1 MADVTTHGQ
10 RVRPDR
16 MELLTTSVRVPER
29 LDRLEKALVGGLMG
43 GFGSG
48 YEGRPHQVT
57 ELVSTGN
64 TSNLGG
70 AYQDI
75 PGLSA
80 TLALTKDDVVIL
92 DASILLQWD
101 TGGAPAAHWAIY
113 NGSTW
118 TYVTP
123 GARILGAGLARYD
136 QITVP
141 VIDAYVVP
149 ATGNYVF
156 KVQATNQ
163 YGGGGYG
170 IGVDGLSHA
179 LITRLGGLLGP
190 QGLQGQTGA
199 KGDPGAPGAAG
210 DPGQP
215 GAPGPPGPAGGDS
228 FTQQI
233 GDGSANTFVVTH
245 NFGTRAVGVEVFSSS
260 SPYEEVIAEVERT
273 SINTVTVRTQ
283 AVPSANQYTVVVN
296 VAGSLS
302 GDKTYVYTQGSPSA
316 TWDIVHNLGKFPSV
330 SVVDSGGSAVIPSVN
345 YIDVDTVRVT
355 FGSPTSGKAYVN

>member
-29 LDRLEKALVGGLMG
+29 LDRLEKALTGGLMG

-48 YEGRPHQVT
+48 YQGRPHQVT
-57 ELVSTGN
+57 EIYSTGN
-64 TSNLGG
+64 TGTLGG
-70 AYQDI
+70 AFQDI
-75 PGLSA
+75 PGMSA
-80 TLALTKDDVVIL
+80 TLALTKGDIIL
-92 DASILLQWD
+92 MASQILIVWGG
-101 TGGAPAAHWAIY
+101 TGWPSAHWAVY

-118 TYVTP
+118 TYLTP
-123 GARILGAGLARYD
+123 GSHIVGAGWTSGD
-136 QITVP
+136 KVPVP
-141 VIDAYVVP
+141 VIETFTVP
-149 ATGNYVF
+149 ADGNYTF
-156 KVQATNQ
+156 KVQGTNQ
-163 YGGGGYG
+163 GGGSGYIQG
-170 IGVDGLSHA
+170 ASTGCYA
-179 LITRLGGLLGP
+179 TITRLGGLLGP

-199 KGDPGAPGAAG
+199 KGDPGAPGEAG

-215 GAPGPPGPAGGDS
+215 GEIGPPGPAGGDS
-228 FTQQI
+228 FTQEI
-233 GDGSANTFVVTH
+233 GNGSANTFVVTH
-245 NFGTRAVGVEVFSSS
+245 NFGTRAVGVEVFNSGP
-260 SPYEEVIAEVERT
+260 PYEEVIAEVERT

-283 AVPSANQYTVVVN
+283 TVPSANQYTVVVN

-330 SVVDSGGSAVIPSVN
+330 SVVDSGGSVVIPSVE
-345 YIDVDTVRVT
+345 YIDVNTVRVT